1 VVNRVGLVVVSLCTV
16 VLYAAETPSPSIVRV
31 RVAFIPLSSGLID
44 SVRADAVEEAAHVWE
59 PYGVAILNDTL
70 AERDPDSPHISVVM
84 DGVRVRS
91 SRHGA
96 LGSIQFAPDGTP
108 DSTIAID
115 YSAVVRLATTTSA
128 LGIDAHLWPV
138 KLREQIIARALGRAL
153 AHEVGHYVLRSP
165 HHTATGLMRATYRAG
180 TLAMPERTDFTLT
193 PPDLERLRV
202 VMAAGLLGH
211 GIP

>member
-1 VVNRVGLVVVSLCTV
+1 MVNRVGLVVVSLCTV
-16 VLYAAETPSPSIVRV
+16 VLCAAETPSPSFVHV
-31 RVAFIPLSSGLID
+31 RVAFNPLSSGLID
-44 SVRADAVEEAAHVWE
+44 SIRADAVEEAAHVWE
-59 PYGVAILNDTL
+59 PYGVSILNDTL
-70 AERDPDSPHISVVM
+70 TERDPDSPHISVVM
-84 DGVRVRS
+84 DGARVRS

-128 LGIDAHLWPV
+128 LGIDAHRWPI
-138 KLREQIIARALGRAL
+138 KLRDQIIARALGRAL

-165 HHTATGLMRATYRAG
+165 HHTATGLMRATYRAA

-193 PPDLERLRV
+193 PPDLARLRI